1 VSTAAWSTDAV
12 AAHAAAAIGVDPQRA
27 SVTFLGAEPIDVLRF
42 AGAGVSDGAAS
53 DGGGSRLVFVTA
65 GASRHPMA
73 DPADLNP
80 DPVRGPRAEL
90 VVRLTVTAPD
100 EQLRNLHR
108 SMAMLAATPMVEG
121 LVLGAD
127 ALVDLG
133 TPLWDGAPFTAVLL
147 DGDDLEPMPLPEPA
161 DPVVFLR
168 AVPITANEAAWV
180 RLRGAPALR
189 EAWTEADIDPADPR
203 RVAAT
208 LGG

>member
-1 VSTAAWSTDAV
+1 MSGGWNPDLLSQHLQRELGAV
-12 AAHAAAAIGVDPQRA
+12 PQRA

-42 AGAGVSDGAAS
+42 ADVDAGY
-53 DGGGSRLVFVTA
+53 LTYVTA

-80 DPVRGPRAEL
+80 DPVRGPRAE
-90 VVRLTVTAPD
+90 VVMRLTPSGEAG
-100 EQLRNLHR
+100 LRNLHK
-108 SMAMLAATPMVEG
+108 SLAMIAAAPMVEG
-121 LVLGAD
+121 LVLGPD

-147 DGDDLEPMPLPEPA
+147 AQDELAPLELPAPA
-161 DPVVFLR
+161 EAVRFLR

-180 RLRGAPALR
+180 RLKGADALR
-189 EAWTEADIDPADPR
+189 EAWADAGIDPADPA

-208 LGG
+208 LG